1 MKELEFI
8 MNEFEEIAEDNNWS
22 DARFLLKE
30 SLLNKIDMN
39 KKNLENFFEEL
50 ERIRDFHPS
59 SPEFAKLLSK
69 YDLPF
74 STREAIE
81 ILKKIS

>member
-1 MKELEFI
+1 MKKFIKNCELCGIPIQTKHQEVLHKQ
-8 MNEFEEIAEDNNWS
+8 MRHKN
-22 DARFLLKE
+22 
-30 SLLNKIDMN
+30 SL
-39 KKNLENFFEEL
+39 EAFFEEL

-74 STREAIE
+74 STIEAIR
-81 ILKKIS
+81 ILKRIS

>member
-1 MKELEFI
+1 MKKFTKDCELCGVP
-8 MNEFEEIAEDNNWS
+8 M
-22 DARFLLKE
+22 RHKK
-30 SLLNKIDMN
+30 SLEM
-39 KKNLENFFEEL
+39 FFEEL

-74 STREAIE
+74 STREAIK

>member
-1 MKELEFI
+1 
-8 MNEFEEIAEDNNWS
+8 
-22 DARFLLKE
+22 
-30 SLLNKIDMN
+30 MN
-39 KKNLENFFEEL
+39 KKNLEKFFEEL
-50 ERIRDFHPS
+50 EKIRDFHPS

-74 STREAIE
+74 STREAIK